1 MKMFKLLVMFEN
13 LTNKLETIF
22 KKLKG
27 YGKLNEDNIKDALRE
42 VRIALLEADVNLNV
56 VKEFVE
62 KIKVRAVGQ
71 EVMSSLTP
79 GQQVVKIVN
88 EELTTMLGGTNSGIA
103 LVSKPPTIIMMVGL
117 QGSGKTTT
125 SAKLARRL
133 LKEGQLPLLVA
144 ADVYRPAA
152 IEQLNILGKELGI
165 PVFNENGTNNPV
177 DICKRS
183 LAEALE
189 KGCRSIVIDTAGR
202 LHIDEELMQ
211 ELKNIKSD
219 IKPHEIL
226 FVADAMT
233 GQDAVNVAKTFNEH
247 VGIDGIVLTKM
258 DGDARGGAALSIRSV
273 TGKPIKFIGIGEKLD
288 QLEQFYPDRIASRIL
303 GMGDVLSLIEKAQ
316 DSINQDAAQKI
327 QKKLREDSF
336 TLEDFRDQ
344 LSQIRKLGPIEQIVS
359 MIPGMGKVKVGEEN
373 EKELVRIAAIID
385 SMTKKEKNNH
395 TIINGSRKKRIAKG
409 SGTEVWEVN
418 RLLKQFVQM
427 KKMMRQFSKPGFMK
441 KFGMPNQLMSRGGG
455 MSVVL
460 GGRRII

>member
-13 LTNKLETIF
+13 LTNKLDTIF
-22 KKLKG
+22 KKLRG
-27 YGKLNEDNIKDALRE
+27 YGRLNEDNIKDALRE

-88 EELTTMLGGTNSGIA
+88 EELTTMLGGTNNSIA
-103 LVSKPPTIIMMVGL
+103 LASKPPTIIMMVGL

-211 ELKNIKSD
+211 ELKNIKSE

-233 GQDAVNVAKTFNEH
+233 GQDAVNVAKTFNDQI
-247 VGIDGIVLTKM
+247 GIDGIILTKL
-258 DGDARGGAALSIRSV
+258 DGDARGGAALSIRFV

-288 QLEQFYPDRIASRIL
+288 QLESFHPDRIASRIL

-385 SMTKKEKNNH
+385 SMTKKERNNH

-409 SGTEVWEVN
+409 SGTEVWEIN

-441 KFGMPNQLMSRGGG
+441 KFGMPNQLMGNGRG
-455 MSVVL
+455 MFPL
-460 GGRRII
+460 